1 MLAAGKEVELE
12 VVSGGHAGIGK
23 EHWVAMV
30 ESWLAFAERIVER
43 RRTESVVA
51 SGRIGGA

>member
-1 MLAAGKEVELE
+1 MDCATEFRACR
-12 VVSGGHAGIGK
+12 AGIRK

-30 ESWLAFAERIVER
+30 ESWLTFVEGVLER